1 MYLCISTIYCDRN
14 QVASGYTYIAIHI
27 ANVCTHLY
35 IAIYM
40 YILRIYVLMYIHYIL
55 RSQYSASGC
64 TYIAIYSA
72 NKCTHTYIAI
82 YVHPANIY
90 TYVYPLYIHI
100 AIKLQVDIHILR
112 SILRIYVHIYTSQY
126 MYILRIYT
134 LMYIHYIYTSQL
146 SCKLIYTLR
155 ILRSIADRKYR
166 LCYRARLQK
175 RPVILR
181 SLLIEATPYVS
192 CKLIYIYCKYCDL
205 LQWMALSHK

>member
-1 MYLCISTIYCDRN
+1 MHTLQS
-14 QVASGYTYIAIHI
+14 
-27 ANVCTHLY
+27 
-35 IAIYM
+35 
-40 YILRIYVLMYIHYIL
+40 ILRIYAQIH
-55 RSQYSASGC
+55 
-64 TYIAIYSA
+64 
-72 NKCTHTYIAI
+72 IAI
-82 YVHPANIY
+82 YVYPANIC
-90 TYVYPLYIHI
+90 TYVYLLYIAI

-112 SILRIYVHIYTSQY
+112 SILRIYVHISISQYICTSCEYMYLCISTIYCDRNILQVDVHILRSIVRINVHIHTSQY

-166 LCYRARLQK
+166 LFYRARLQK